1 MNEMMSLFRKSLVI
15 LVLFLGHLNVT
26 YAQSFGDDKVS
37 MGNFVKRMY
46 NQTSFEG
53 VKILDDYNDTYLVSV
68 VSLQKSSYPN
78 ESAMNR
84 VAQVKA
90 QSQASTFLN
99 GATISMDMIITTRE
113 SGTTGDHTA
122 PIVETVERIKQNAVG
137 FSRGLELL
145 SNFDNK
151 DETRMVFVFIRKME

>member
-1 MNEMMSLFRKSLVI
+1 MCLFRKSLVI
-15 LVLFLGHLNVT
+15 LALFLGHLNVT

-46 NQTSFEG
+46 NQTPFDG
-53 VKILDDYNDTYLVSV
+53 VKILDDYEDTYLVSV
-68 VSLQKSSYPN
+68 VTMLKASYPN

-90 QSQASTFLN
+90 QSQASTFIN
-99 GATISMDMIITTRE
+99 GATISMDMFITTRE
-113 SGTTGDHTA
+113 SRTVGDSTA
-122 PIVETVERIKQNAVG
+122 PIVETVERIKQQAVG
-137 FSRGLELL
+137 FSQGLEMLT
-145 SNFDNK
+145 NFDHK